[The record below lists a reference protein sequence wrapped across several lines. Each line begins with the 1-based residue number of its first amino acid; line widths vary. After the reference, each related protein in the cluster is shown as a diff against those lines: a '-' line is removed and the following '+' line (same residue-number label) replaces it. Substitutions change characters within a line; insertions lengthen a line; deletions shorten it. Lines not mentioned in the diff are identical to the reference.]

1 MNELVYEWM
10 DKKYNQ
16 KLRKTE
22 EKRGSLSETLRDQFN
37 TVNYYTKESTLLGH
51 IVLVFR
57 PRISPSCLMTLT
69 FNFSFP
75 QQRGLFKGGGGFM
88 GNALTPPPP

>member
-10 DKKYNQ
+10 DKKYDQ

-51 IVLVFR
+51 TCTC
-57 PRISPSCLMTLT
+57 ISPENISLLH
-69 FNFSFP
+69 NDSDI
-75 QQRGLFKGGGGFM
+75 
-88 GNALTPPPP
+88 